1 MRWVYKYFFSFPI
14 DGEIN
19 AYTEFRYQSTNKFFR
34 MASQQQNFK
43 RYQDEFLSMPA
54 HPQTVLQLPWYN
66 WRLMITGSSSLQ
78 YIQGRYNNS
87 IPLLRTGTQ

>member
-1 MRWVYKYFFSFPI
+1 MRWVCKYFFSFPI

-43 RYQDEFLSMPA
+43 RYQVNFCLC
-54 HPQTVLQLPWYN
+54 
-66 WRLMITGSSSLQ
+66 RLTLKLFCN
-78 YIQGRYNNS
+78 YH
-87 IPLLRTGTQ
+87 GTIGG